1 MKKLFFVILLIIS
14 LSNLSCEQ
22 DFSENYQPIVTDYL
36 NAELKD
42 IYNSLPVIGF
52 ESGEYSISD
61 YSGKRKTPLINF
73 YSGKKLCVWQS
84 SDSLYLKYDRSDNEN
99 CKDFIFEPTGSV
111 SLVIIYCGDKPMCIE
126 NVPIYPPVELING
139 SIIHYSTALVISSVD
154 LNENSFFIKG
164 SPYDYWCEH
173 SGFYMNGKIII
184 DYIVVEGT
192 IPLSVSSMRI
202 WDEKLIL
209 KLSTHAA
216 DELFAIFDPIKKE
229 IIYPVDAN
237 EVKLNMAK

>member
-1 MKKLFFVILLIIS
+1 
-14 LSNLSCEQ
+14 
-22 DFSENYQPIVTDYL
+22 
-36 NAELKD
+36 
-42 IYNSLPVIGF
+42 
-52 ESGEYSISD
+52 
-61 YSGKRKTPLINF
+61 
-73 YSGKKLCVWQS
+73 
-84 SDSLYLKYDRSDNEN
+84 
-99 CKDFIFEPTGSV
+99 
-111 SLVIIYCGDKPMCIE
+111 MCIE